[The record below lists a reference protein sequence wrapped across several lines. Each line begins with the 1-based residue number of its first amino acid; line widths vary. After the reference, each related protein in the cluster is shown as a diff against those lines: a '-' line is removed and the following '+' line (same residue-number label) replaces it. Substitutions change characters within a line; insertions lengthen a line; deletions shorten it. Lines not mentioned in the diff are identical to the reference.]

1 MRRHAGAG
9 REARP
14 HAYDA
19 DRRAAQTARRCRC
32 TGYRTDSE
40 RHSQARMKLSRA
52 RRRAI
57 ARAAALARWR

>member
-1 MRRHAGAG
+1 MRRHEGAD
-9 REARP
+9 REAHRDR
-14 HAYDA
+14 YDP